1 MVGALV
7 IKRWR
12 FLSQHGECCAQ
23 VPLFPGD
30 CELRQLLHIFKL
42 LGTPT
47 EEEWA
52 GVSQLRDWHEF
63 PNWRK
68 QSLAEHFPTL
78 EPAGV
83 DLLDAMFIYD
93 PADRITV
100 GFQPPE
106 LFLCASLCVP
116 SMMPANCLMTPVS
129 VKTRLGRELSVLAP
143 FEHSSAACTRTPL
156 AKGCWSLIM
165 FNLTALSS
173 TGLVGCVSC
182 SQSHHQITA
191 QYMSSCACRQRMR
204 CTIPTLTTWTR
215 TRWIYWSQRAS
226 VPANPEQHFLCA
238 ALRKYYV

>member
-1 MVGALV
+1 M
-7 IKRWR
+7 
-12 FLSQHGECCAQ
+12 
-23 VPLFPGD
+23 PLFPGD

-100 GFQPPE
+100 RSHTSVPALYGSLLWPICDACTKPLIPWLESLISCRGLLCFACLRHCSAASAAAPTLAMYHMLLAFFPSPHEEQTA
-106 LFLCASLCVP
+106 CASSAIQTLKK
-116 SMMPANCLMTPVS
+116 M
-129 VKTRLGRELSVLAP
+129 LA
-143 FEHSSAACTRTPL
+143 HD
-156 AKGCWSLIM
+156 G
-165 FNLTALSS
+165 
-173 TGLVGCVSC
+173 G
-182 SQSHHQITA
+182 
-191 QYMSSCACRQRMR
+191 SCACRRRMR
-204 CTIPTLTTWTR
+204 CTTPTLMTWTR
-215 TRWIYWSQRAS
+215 TR
-226 VPANPEQHFLCA
+226 
-238 ALRKYYV
+238 

>member
-1 MVGALV
+1 MGTC
-7 IKRWR
+7 W
-12 FLSQHGECCAQ
+12 Q

-100 GFQPPE
+100 GPLKPCTCTLRFPLCPVHLAYRQPSLP
-106 LFLCASLCVP
+106 CAV
-116 SMMPANCLMTPVS
+116 
-129 VKTRLGRELSVLAP
+129 E
-143 FEHSSAACTRTPL
+143 
-156 AKGCWSLIM
+156 
-165 FNLTALSS
+165 
-173 TGLVGCVSC
+173 
-182 SQSHHQITA
+182 
-191 QYMSSCACRQRMR
+191 
-204 CTIPTLTTWTR
+204 
-215 TRWIYWSQRAS
+215 
-226 VPANPEQHFLCA
+226 
-238 ALRKYYV
+238 

>member
-1 MVGALV
+1 M
-7 IKRWR
+7 
-12 FLSQHGECCAQ
+12 
-23 VPLFPGD
+23 PLFPGD

-100 GFQPPE
+100 RPRNPVPT
-106 LFLCASLCVP
+106 LCASL
-116 SMMPANCLMTPVS
+116 
-129 VKTRLGRELSVLAP
+129 
-143 FEHSSAACTRTPL
+143 
-156 AKGCWSLIM
+156 
-165 FNLTALSS
+165 
-173 TGLVGCVSC
+173 
-182 SQSHHQITA
+182 
-191 QYMSSCACRQRMR
+191 
-204 CTIPTLTTWTR
+204 
-215 TRWIYWSQRAS
+215 S
-226 VPANPEQHFLCA
+226 VPILHAETLPSLARCHDFVVHCA
-238 ALRKYYV
+238 HLW

>member
-1 MVGALV
+1 M
-7 IKRWR
+7 
-12 FLSQHGECCAQ
+12 
-23 VPLFPGD
+23 PLFPGD

-100 GFQPPE
+100 CLRTVYPRIMTSLHVPY
-106 LFLCASLCVP
+106 LCCMHTS
-116 SMMPANCLMTPVS
+116 TD
-129 VKTRLGRELSVLAP
+129 
-143 FEHSSAACTRTPL
+143 PL
-156 AKGCWSLIM
+156 AGSVEA
-165 FNLTALSS
+165 FRALC
-173 TGLVGCVSC
+173 GCVSGMAPQLLLLHDC
-182 SQSHHQITA
+182 WHCVH
-191 QYMSSCACRQRMR
+191 
-204 CTIPTLTTWTR
+204 
-215 TRWIYWSQRAS
+215 
-226 VPANPEQHFLCA
+226 VG
-238 ALRKYYV
+238 